1 MFDFGFGGSGL
12 FRFLFRSFRW
22 FRWFRSG
29 CSGGFVPVVPGFS
42 TCLFSPLVF
51 HEWRSAH
58 RTTSFPG
65 SLIKTLVWSGHVPR
79 QNVAPK
85 GVWGKYQ
92 ITCFLW
98 DIIKT

>member
-42 TCLFSPLVF
+42 TCHFVRLSSHNSHDP
-51 HEWRSAH
+51 EC
-58 RTTSFPG
+58 
-65 SLIKTLVWSGHVPR
+65 TLYKLYDGI
-79 QNVAPK
+79 
-85 GVWGKYQ
+85 YQ
-92 ITCFLW
+92 HFTLMTLKSMSKIDHPVCFQYR
-98 DIIKT
+98 